1 MTNYWIL
8 LILPAIAIGLTIKWS
23 TDKSKNFA
31 DIIETDLKKYGLKYL
46 SSTYPGLF
54 KVGPFKKFEI
64 TIGKPMI
71 NSGTVQY
78 EHTYYRIVELRTN
91 LGEVKNEGWEI
102 ELRTKNN
109 REERIWAK
117 IETNWFKDT
126 KIEYKPSLSELK
138 K

>member
-78 EHTYYRIVELRTN
+78 EHTYYRIVELRT
-91 LGEVKNEGWEI
+91 
-102 ELRTKNN
+102 KNN
-109 REERIWAK
+109 RTERIWAK

>member
-1 MTNYWIL
+1 MNHYWIL
-8 LILPAIAIGLTIKWS
+8 WISIGLVLGLSIKWF

-31 DIIETDLKKYGLKYL
+31 KIIEVDLKKHGLKYV
-46 SSTYPGLF
+46 SSKYPGLF

-71 NSGTVQY
+71 NNGTIQY
-78 EHTYYRIVELRTN
+78 DHTYYRIVELRT
-91 LGEVKNEGWEI
+91 
-102 ELRTKNN
+102 KNN
-109 REERIWAK
+109 RTERIWAK

-126 KIEYKPSLSELK
+126 KIEFKPRLSELK